1 MNEKT
6 PWDNQ
11 EICKHILN
19 TNFPKLKDSNHFAAL
34 NECVKKID
42 SDSYKTILDIG
53 CCKAEL
59 AETFPQFQYTGA
71 DLPNIIEGVS
81 KKIRPSLSYVY
92 FNAETDDYSFI
103 SNYDIIVMNSFLSE
117 MPNGTETLNKILN
130 HVKKYVVIHRQ
141 DIEEKTTVVNSQ
153 TYGGM
158 NTVNFVF
165 SREDINKI
173 TNKNDC
179 KIIFETQSFSE
190 HPNTRSLVIS
200 R

>member
-1 MNEKT
+1 MNTAWNNE
-6 PWDNQ
+6 
-11 EICKHILN
+11 EICQHILN
-19 TNFPKLKDSNHFAAL
+19 TNFPKLKDSIHFNAL
-34 NECVKKID
+34 NQCVKKIG

-92 FNAETDDYSFI
+92 FNAETDDYSFM
-103 SNYDIIVMNSFLSE
+103 SDYDIIIMNSFLSE
-117 MPNGTETLNKILN
+117 MSNGTEILNKILN
-130 HVKKYVVIHRQ
+130 HAKKYVVIHRQ
-141 DIEEKTTVVNSQ
+141 DIEEKTTVANSQ

-158 NTVNFVF
+158 NTVNFII

-179 KIIFETQSFSE
+179 KIIFETQSFPETPSK
-190 HPNTRSLVIS
+190 RSLVIS
-200 R
+200 K